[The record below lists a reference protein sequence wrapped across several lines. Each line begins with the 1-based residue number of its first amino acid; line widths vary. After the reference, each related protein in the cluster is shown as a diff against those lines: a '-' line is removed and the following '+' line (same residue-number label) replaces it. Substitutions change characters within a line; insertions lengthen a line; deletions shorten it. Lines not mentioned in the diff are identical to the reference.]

1 MNRLSFNSIRL
12 HDSKSESQFTYWA
25 DLESTKLDETVDTAP
40 TQWVHA
46 LPLGSYKHPIHGD
59 LNFTPERILRFAQS
73 VRDKVRGID
82 PDIDYDHKLDPS
94 KGKAAAGWVKDA
106 DARSDGLWLFVEWTR
121 EAAQALKDKKYRYF
135 SAEFADALEDNQG
148 NVLKDVVLGGGLT
161 NRPFMKNLTPINLS
175 EVVGNETTQED
186 VMDRAELARILGL
199 SEDADEG
206 AIKAKLSELSERKKG
221 DSTKFSVKEEDGK
234 LVIEHPD
241 VEGSFTHD
249 LPQPKAEEK
258 ESEEALA
265 QLAED
270 NPAIKLIL
278 EQNKKLS
285 EDVKTMQA
293 ATRLSEVSTQ
303 LSEVGKDANMVL
315 PPVVQSK
322 LRTVMAQLPTQ
333 LSDSIADAMQELVKV
348 GGPVK
353 LGEQLGKG
361 KEGKQDSGDDVAKF
375 LSEVDAAM
383 EKDDKLEYRYAV
395 EKVKQENPQLWEG
408 YERARESGISLVEE
422 G

>member
-1 MNRLSFNSIRL
+1 MNTYRF
-12 HDSKSESQFTYWA
+12 HDTTSANFTYWA
-25 DLESTKLDETVDTAP
+25 DLESTKFNDVLDNVY

-46 LPLGSYKHPIHGD
+46 LPLGSYKHPLHGT
-59 LNFTPERILRFAQS
+59 LNFTPERIKRFAQS
-73 VRDKVRGID
+73 VKNKVRGID

-94 KGKAAAGWVKDA
+94 KGKQAAGWVKDA
-106 DARSDGLWLFVEWTR
+106 EEREDGLWLFVEWT
-121 EAAQALKDKKYRYF
+121 EDAAKELNKKKYRYF
-135 SAEFADALEDNQG
+135 SAEFADTLEDNLG
-148 NVLKDVVLGGGLT
+148 VVHKDVVLGGGLT

-175 EVVGNETTQED
+175 EVVGNDTQEGT
-186 VMDRAELARILGL
+186 MDRAELARILGL

-249 LPQPKAEEK
+249 LPQPKVEEK
-258 ESEEALA
+258 KKEEEQLA
-265 QLAED
+265 KLAED

-278 EQNKKLS
+278 DQNKKLS
-285 EDVKTMQA
+285 DSVKTLEA
-293 ATRLSEVSTQ
+293 SNRLSEVSTQ
-303 LSEVGKDANMVL
+303 LSEVGKDAGVVL
-315 PPVVQSK
+315 PPVVQTK
-322 LRTVMAQLPTQ
+322 LREVMAQLPKQ
-333 LSDSIADAMQELVKV
+333 LADDIATAMQELVKV

-361 KEGKQDSGDDVAKF
+361 KEGKQVSGDDVTKF
-375 LSEVDAAM
+375 LAEVDAAM

-395 EKVKQENPQLWEG
+395 EKVADENPQLWEAFSA
-408 YERARESGISLVEE
+408 AREQGISLVEE